1 MLRFQGR
8 WFIRTATEIDDEII
22 VCWVGPA
29 VREYQAAREAGA
41 KQSVLKRLRRVA
53 LAAGAAVEKQLATR
67 RRGTKGGVE
76 KVGPHPIVAAA
87 MAGITD

>member
-1 MLRFQGR
+1 M
-8 WFIRTATEIDDEII
+8 
-22 VCWVGPA
+22 
-29 VREYQAAREAGA
+29 REYQAAREAGA